1 MNSWKKIFF
10 FGDIVPEIFWN
21 FSNFFLKNIKNDD
34 IIKLI
39 GNWSLDDN
47 EQEKV
52 YEAVFSNDI
61 SSILEGGGQYDPPPC
76 VVR

>member
-1 MNSWKKIFF
+1 MKFF
-10 FGDIVPEIFWN
+10 KL
-21 FSNFFLKNIKNDD
+21 FSLKIKNDD

-52 YEAVFSNDI
+52 YEAVFRNDI
-61 SSILEGGGQYDPPPC
+61 SSILEGGQYDPPLCSAIVKKAC
-76 VVR
+76 VK